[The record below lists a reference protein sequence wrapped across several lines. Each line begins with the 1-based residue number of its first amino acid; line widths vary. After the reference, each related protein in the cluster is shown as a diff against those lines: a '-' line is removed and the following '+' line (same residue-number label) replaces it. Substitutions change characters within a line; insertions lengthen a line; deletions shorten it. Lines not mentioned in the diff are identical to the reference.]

1 MTEHKHL
8 DHSLQQRTLY
18 LQILQTPISVLDFT
32 SFFLKQSVLKETKKR
47 VVGRQQIYS
56 TFFFKFHLKRG
67 EGKRG
72 EV

>member
-18 LQILQTPISVLDFT
+18 LQILQTPVLDFT

-56 TFFFKFHLKRG
+56 TFFF
-67 EGKRG
+67 
-72 EV
+72 